1 MHIHTID
8 TYEDIKWY
16 YLVQLTYYLDLFR
29 ICLLCVLKII
39 LNVAVYY
46 TDVVYSELWI
56 ERDKCTG
63 MSF

>member
-29 ICLLCVLKII
+29 IYYY
-39 LNVAVYY
+39 VY
-46 TDVVYSELWI
+46 
-56 ERDKCTG
+56 
-63 MSF
+63 